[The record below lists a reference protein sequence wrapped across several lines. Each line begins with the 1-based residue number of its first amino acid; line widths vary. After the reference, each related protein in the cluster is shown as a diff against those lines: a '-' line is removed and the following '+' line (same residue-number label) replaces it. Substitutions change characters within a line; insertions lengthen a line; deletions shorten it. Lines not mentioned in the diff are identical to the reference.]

1 MFGYTYSERNIGVRL
16 KSNSGRGPV
25 KLLLAIE
32 LKILLIRE
40 PRNCHITYQSDINGN
55 SPIEGGIVPEKK
67 LLLALLSL
75 PISLAHYKFHVHT
88 VRI

>member
-1 MFGYTYSERNIGVRL
+1 MSSETNDSTFELRTLHN
-16 KSNSGRGPV
+16 KAQNSSHKIV
-25 KLLLAIE
+25 FK

-67 LLLALLSL
+67 LLLALLSF